1 MQKRSADAEELIRQ
15 YKDITDEEKLI
26 HRQYIQMAEAISN
39 YNKAGKLTAVL
50 QQLKTSLHLTTAEIK
65 GQNIHLFSSGNLSD
79 LYDIL
84 DAISMR

>member
-39 YNKAGKLTAVL
+39 YNKKAGKLTAVL
-50 QQLKTSLHLTTAEIK
+50 QPA
-65 GQNIHLFSSGNLSD
+65 
-79 LYDIL
+79 
-84 DAISMR
+84 